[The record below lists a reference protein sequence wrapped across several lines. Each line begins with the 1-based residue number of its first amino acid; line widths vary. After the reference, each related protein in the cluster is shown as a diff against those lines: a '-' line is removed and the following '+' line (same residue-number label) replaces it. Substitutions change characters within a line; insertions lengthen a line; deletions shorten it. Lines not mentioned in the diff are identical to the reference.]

1 MWLSVDRIDSA
12 SRFMFIGVSFHC
24 ARGVLYLFPFGFGVC
39 GGRVA
44 LNVLTLSVDDSD
56 SFFCDGDMN
65 S

>member
-1 MWLSVDRIDSA
+1 MKLSVGRIDSV
-12 SRFMFIGVSFHC
+12 SRFRFIDVSFHC
-24 ARGVLYLFPFGFGVC
+24 APGKLYSLPFGFGVC